1 MRALGAIDEQLGVA
15 TKHKVARG
23 TSLVIISTKAG
34 SMTPLAV
41 TKVRKAFQ
49 ESLVVEFDPEM
60 DIDRLVAPSA
70 EVVVAGGDGTI
81 EWVVRKLVETKHPVG
96 IISLGTFNN
105 FAKSLRLPMTVDGAI
120 RVIKEGRPRP
130 ITLGRVNGHLFLEA
144 AAIGLF
150 GEAIGA
156 GEAAKDRAFGD
167 FAHAARR
174 VFEARLFKYHLAGDI
189 RGYGSAMSL
198 VFSNTSSIG
207 SQLPVGDNT
216 PEDPYLELSLHS
228 GWGRGEIV
236 KRALARALASKGGYQ
251 GIGQLFKFRRVEVK
265 TTPSVSV
272 YADNFKVTRTP
283 ATITAELSAL
293 KVILPR

>member
-1 MRALGAIDEQLGVA
+1 VGAFDEQLEIA
-15 TKHKVARG
+15 TKLKVARG
-23 TSLVIISTKAG
+23 ASLVIVSTRAG
-34 SMTPLAV
+34 SMTPVAE
-41 TKVRKAFQ
+41 TKIRKAFQ
-49 ESLVVEFDPEM
+49 ESLVVEFDPDM
-60 DIDRLVAPSA
+60 DIEKLVAPSA

-81 EWVVRKLVETKHPVG
+81 GWVVRRLVETKHPLG

-105 FAKSLRLPMTVDGAI
+105 FAKSLRLPKTVDGAI
-120 RVIKEGRPRP
+120 RVIKQGKPTP
-130 ITLGRVNGHLFLEA
+130 ITLGRVNGHVFLEA

-167 FAHAARR
+167 FAQAARR
-174 VFEARLFKYHLAGDI
+174 VFEARLFKYELTEDI
-189 RGYGSAMSL
+189 RGYGTAMSL

-236 KRALARALASKGGYQ
+236 KRALARAIPSKVGYH

-272 YADNFKVTRTP
+272 YADSFKVSRTP

-293 KVILPR
+293 KVILPP

>member
-1 MRALGAIDEQLGVA
+1 VGAFDEQLDIA
-15 TKHKVARG
+15 TRLKVARG
-23 TSLVIISTKAG
+23 TSLVIVSTRAG
-34 SMTPLAV
+34 SMTPVAER
-41 TKVRKAFQ
+41 KIRKAFQ
-49 ESLVVEFDPEM
+49 ESLVVEFDPGM
-60 DIDRLVAPSA
+60 DIEKLVAPSA

-81 EWVVRKLVETKHPVG
+81 GWVVRRLVETKHPLG

-105 FAKSLRLPMTVDGAI
+105 FAKSLRLPKTVDGAI
-120 RVIKEGRPRP
+120 RVIKQGKPTP
-130 ITLGRVNGHLFLEA
+130 ITLGRVNGHVFLEA

-167 FAHAARR
+167 FAQAARR
-174 VFEARLFKYHLAGDI
+174 VLKAKLFKYELAEDI
-189 RGYGSAMSL
+189 RGYGTAMSL

-236 KRALARALASKGGYQ
+236 KRALARAIPSRVGYH

-272 YADNFKVTRTP
+272 YADSSKVSRTP

>member
-1 MRALGAIDEQLGVA
+1 VGAFDEQLDIA
-15 TKHKVARG
+15 TKLKVARG
-23 TSLVIISTKAG
+23 TSLVIVSTKAG
-34 SMTPLAV
+34 SMTPVAEA
-41 TKVRKAFQ
+41 KIRKAFQ
-49 ESLVVEFDPEM
+49 ESLVVEFDPDM
-60 DIDRLVAPSA
+60 DIEKLVAPSA
-70 EVVVAGGDGTI
+70 KVVVAGGDGTI
-81 EWVVRKLVETKHPVG
+81 EWVVRRLVETKHPLG

-105 FAKSLRLPMTVDGAI
+105 FAKSLRLPKTVDAAI
-120 RVIKEGRPRP
+120 RVIKQGKPTP
-130 ITLGRVNGHLFLEA
+130 ITLGRVNGHVFLEA

-167 FAHAARR
+167 FAQAARR
-174 VFEARLFKYHLAGDI
+174 VFEARPFKYELTEDI
-189 RGYGSAMSL
+189 RGYGTAMSL

-236 KRALARALASKGGYQ
+236 KRALARAIPSRVGYR

-272 YADNFKVTRTP
+272 YADSSKVSRTP